1 MTDVAVGWD
10 TAADWSRFAH
20 DHVNGIDNTLALSV
34 AAGEGVISVASGV
47 GASGND
53 RRILFLNGW
62 SATAVEARLSFRIV
76 GSGQCGL
83 VVREDQRRAPI
94 SWNNIVFAATG
105 NLLPGVWEYDGT
117 TLASINQQAGTSSL
131 WGSDIVSAVGN
142 GTAVT
147 VTTVLEHLLSPGSIV
162 DHASTFGSF
171 GQATVATT
179 PTATTYTFASAV
191 AGSWT
196 GGRYRWVIAPPVM
209 RNQAVRLVD
218 RTLTHKQW
226 VPPHPEPEWDDPVRA
241 VVQLMP
247 ATLAS
252 GRLFPSGAGRVGI
265 VVAHLGE
272 TGGLVVD
279 DLQVTSLDD
288 AVPATEG
295 GSWQGLAD
303 MYRTAA
309 DEQQQ
314 LAVERPTSCPVCGWV
329 PLDERDGVLNC
340 PAGDWTSAA
349 V

>member
-1 MTDVAVGWD
+1 MADVAVGWD

-20 DHVNGIDNTLALSV
+20 DHVNGIDNTLSLTATG
-34 AAGEGVISVASGV
+34 GEGVIGVASGP
-47 GASGND
+47 GAAGND

-62 SATAVEARLSFRIV
+62 SCTDVEARLSFRIV
-76 GSGQCGL
+76 GAGQCGL
-83 VVREDQRRAPI
+83 AVRENQSRAPV

-131 WGSDIVSAVGN
+131 WGSDIVSASGN
-142 GTAVT
+142 GSAVT
-147 VTTVLEHLLSPGSIV
+147 VTTVLEHLLSPGSII
-162 DHASTFGSF
+162 DHASTFGAF
-171 GQATVATT
+171 GQVTVAST
-179 PTATTYTFASAV
+179 PSATTYTFASAV

-226 VPPHPEPEWDDPVRA
+226 VPPHPEPAWDDLSRT
-241 VVQLMP
+241 VVQVMP

-279 DLQVTSLDD
+279 DLEVTSLDVV
-288 AVPATEG
+288 APAAEG
-295 GSWQGLAD
+295 GSWRGLLD
-303 MYRTAA
+303 MMRASGA
-309 DEQQQ
+309 EARQ
-314 LAVERPTSCPVCGWV
+314 LAEAPPSACPRCGWV
-329 PLDERDGVLNC
+329 PLDERDGILNC
-340 PAGDWTSAA
+340 PAGDWSSALL
-349 V
+349 